1 MLNETVF
8 RGRCL
13 AIVGNICRDVKT
25 GPLRPGQYLQEDG
38 ETPTAFITETI
49 GGGGANSALAAAA
62 LGAEVRF
69 AGKIGADALGQRLEQ
84 SLAQRG
90 VKTFLRRDPEVV
102 TGSSVVLGYE
112 SGCRHFVSCQ
122 PNNYG
127 LQMSDIDPALLA
139 DARHLL
145 RADVWFSE
153 AMLAGGNEALLLAAR
168 REGAATSLDINWD
181 PQWGAADS
189 AAIARRKAAVR
200 KVLPL
205 VDLVHGNV
213 RELNCF
219 AGSENLD
226 ATLRR
231 ITAWGAGAVVIH
243 MGADGAGYF
252 DGGEVTVAPA
262 VPVRRHK
269 NAAGTGDLL
278 SVCMM
283 LLHECKDIPP
293 RARLELANVVVAE
306 YIEGRR
312 EITPDLTS
320 LAF

>member
-8 RGRCL
+8 RGRRL
-13 AIVGNICRDVKT
+13 AIVGNICRDVKM
-25 GPLRPGQYLQEDG
+25 GPLRPGPYLQEDG

-62 LGAEVRF
+62 LGADVRF
-69 AGKIGADALGQRLEQ
+69 AGRVGADGLGQRLEQ
-84 SLAQRG
+84 SLILHG
-90 VKTFLRRDPEVV
+90 VKTFLRRDPDVA
-102 TGSSVVLGYE
+102 TGSSVVLSYE

-127 LQMSDIDPALLA
+127 LRMSDIAPGLLA

-153 AMLAGGNEALLLAAR
+153 PMLAGGNEALLRAAR
-168 REGAATSLDINWD
+168 NAGMATSLDINWD
-181 PQWGAADS
+181 PQWGTADS
-189 AAIARRKAAVR
+189 AKIARRKAAVQDI
-200 KVLPL
+200 LPL
-205 VDLVHGNV
+205 VDLVHGNI
-213 RELNCF
+213 RELNQF
-219 AGSENLD
+219 AGSDDLET
-226 ATLRR
+226 TLRK

-243 MGADGAGYF
+243 MGANGAGYY
-252 DGGEVTVAPA
+252 DRDRLVVAPA
-262 VPVRRHK
+262 VPVRQYR

-283 LLHECKDIPP
+283 LLHECEDIGP
-293 RARLELANVVVAE
+293 RDRLQLANTIVAD

-312 EITPDLTS
+312 AIIPDLS
-320 LAF
+320 AP